1 MRPQVSRRTPL
12 YFLAAQS
19 SDSACGISASS
30 NILFTQLTVPSA
42 LSAPVRARRKANFRA
57 SLTRQ
62 RIGGAFLVLRAFGG
76 TSQNLPHL
84 HMPPPTTVDGGGG
97 DGVYACMA
105 RRLDIPNDRQDIGG
119 KLRRLRV
126 CTR

>member
-42 LSAPVRARRKANFRA
+42 LSAPVRARA
-57 SLTRQ
+57 
-62 RIGGAFLVLRAFGG
+62 G
-76 TSQNLPHL
+76 
-84 HMPPPTTVDGGGG
+84 
-97 DGVYACMA
+97 
-105 RRLDIPNDRQDIGG
+105 RLDIPNDRQDIGG
-119 KLRRLRV
+119 KLRCLGV
-126 CTR
+126 